1 MKAKWGRI
9 VWGVGF
15 IAAAIF
21 LVVDQLNLLPVAI
34 GFWSIF
40 WTVIF
45 TASLITSLF
54 NKNLYGSIFSI
65 AFLLIVYVK
74 PLHIEVLSPW
84 TILLVALLASIGL
97 SLVFRKSFKPTV
109 IINGERVNANW
120 SDLKNDHSFKA
131 DNVLNDTSFGVN
143 SDNVVISE
151 KMSDASRYVHSQNLK
166 TITINSTM
174 GDIDVYLDDARAAG
188 DEVIVNINSSMS
200 DIALYIPKDW
210 QVVNNLQGGFG
221 DVEIYYSKADGPKLI
236 LQGKQNMGDLGVHHI
251 NK

>member
-221 DVEIYYSKADGPKLI
+221 DVEIDYSKADGPKLI

>member
-1 MKAKWGRI
+1 M
-9 VWGVGF
+9 
-15 IAAAIF
+15 
-21 LVVDQLNLLPVAI
+21 
-34 GFWSIF
+34 
-40 WTVIF
+40 
-45 TASLITSLF
+45 
-54 NKNLYGSIFSI
+54 
-65 AFLLIVYVK
+65 
-74 PLHIEVLSPW
+74 
-84 TILLVALLASIGL
+84 
-97 SLVFRKSFKPTV
+97 

-221 DVEIYYSKADGPKLI
+221 DVEIDYSKADGPKLI

>member
-221 DVEIYYSKADGPKLI
+221 DVEIYYSKADCPKFI

>member
-45 TASLITSLF
+45 AASLITSLF

-65 AFLLIVYVK
+65 AFLLIVYAK

-131 DNVLNDTSFGVN
+131 DNVMTDTSFGVD

-221 DVEIYYSKADGPKLI
+221 DVEIDYSKADGPKLI